1 LVSRWKVELENRAL
15 EPLGRN
21 LRLFLAL
28 SRTPHALLDLATPAL
43 SALVWLG
50 TFPPA
55 WTVVLG
61 LVTAFAGY
69 TAVYA
74 LNDLIDLKSDR
85 ERLGSGPSMGS
96 RSDVDALFVRH
107 PLAQGLLPLKHG
119 LLWALGWS
127 AVALGGALLL
137 RPVCAGIFLAACF
150 LEAIYCRLFQVSSL
164 RSLVSGG
171 VKSSGAV
178 AAIFAV
184 DPHPDPLFLVHLFLW
199 LCLWEIGGQNIPND
213 WADLEEDLKL
223 RGKTIPVA
231 LGKEKTAK
239 LALGCL
245 TLATILGAML
255 PITSKAPLGAV
266 YFPASVASG
275 TICLL
280 FPGRMLAR
288 ERTPAA
294 AGTLFNRASYY
305 PLGMLA
311 SVLMAI

>member
-1 LVSRWKVELENRAL
+1 MENRAV

-21 LRLFLAL
+21 LKLFLAL
-28 SRTPHALLDLATPAL
+28 SRTPHALLDIATPAL
-43 SALVWLG
+43 SALIWLG

-55 WTVVLG
+55 WIVLLG
-61 LVTAFAGY
+61 LVTAFGGY

-74 LNDLIDLKSDR
+74 LNDLMDLKSDR
-85 ERLGSGPSMGS
+85 ERLASGPSTGP

-107 PLAQGLLPLKHG
+107 PIAQGLLPLKHG

-137 RPVCAGIFLAACF
+137 RPVCAMIFLAACF
-150 LEAIYCRLFQVSSL
+150 LEAIYCRLFQVSSF
-164 RSLVSGG
+164 RTLVSGG

-184 DPHPDPLFLVHLFLW
+184 DPQPDPLFLIHLFLW

-213 WADLEEDLKL
+213 WADLEEDLRL
-223 RGKTIPVA
+223 RGKTIPAA
-231 LGKEKTAK
+231 LGKDKTAK

-245 TLATILGAML
+245 TIATILGAML
-255 PITSKAPLGAV
+255 PITSKATIGSIYFVASLTSGAV
-266 YFPASVASG
+266 
-275 TICLL
+275 CLL
-280 FPGRMLAR
+280 FPGKMLAK
-288 ERTPAA
+288 EKTPAA

-305 PLGMLA
+305 PVCILA